1 MVPRAHTG
9 SLGTPGMLRLF
20 PVVAVREQIAVDRG
34 ASRLG
39 ARGTAPTTAQ
49 IIQAVLTLRSLTTT
63 RANDTVVTRTKN
75 IAVVVC
81 IALPPF
87 FGLPRHLPGP
97 AELGA
102 PRFMPVTNYPSTS
115 EEKPCFPSPTHR
127 RGENERNQ
135 AGSKPRTSPYGADRA
150 QVQEGFEQR
159 PVIPPKSPLSVAIF
173 ESSEDVSCSSATSRC
188 CVARQAVGTG
198 RCHV

>member
-1 MVPRAHTG
+1 MRIVPGVASWRSSGGVGLSMVPRAHTG

-81 IALPPF
+81 IALPPVSATPPPTRP
-87 FGLPRHLPGP
+87 GRAWCSEIHAGHELSIDQRRKAVLP
-97 AELGA
+97 
-102 PRFMPVTNYPSTS
+102 
-115 EEKPCFPSPTHR
+115 KPNPSPR
-127 RGENERNQ
+127 RKR
-135 AGSKPRTSPYGADRA
+135 AKPS
-150 QVQEGFEQR
+150 R
-159 PVIPPKSPLSVAIF
+159 PKTKNVPV
-173 ESSEDVSCSSATSRC
+173 R
-188 CVARQAVGTG
+188 R
-198 RCHV
+198 